1 MHADSGTTTADG
13 PAAAHGPVAVVGAG
27 LTGASW
33 AGLYAAAGLEVR
45 LHDVDSGGSR
55 PPWSVPPRRPGS
67 SPGAASPTCRPP
79 SAASQLLTG
88 TADLAAAVAG
98 VIHVQ
103 ECVREDLAIKR
114 EVFAAV
120 SAAAPAE
127 ALICSSSSGLSISD
141 IQTAATGPERC
152 LAAHPYN
159 PPHLVPLV
167 ELAPGALTS
176 PEAMDRAVAFYE
188 SVGKEPV
195 KLTRDLPGYLA
206 NRLSAALWR
215 EAVDLVLRGVAT
227 VEDVDK
233 AVSYG
238 PGLRWAAM
246 GPHLLYD
253 LGGGEDGIVGHVRA
267 PGRGQGGHA
276 PRPRDVDDVPAA
288 RPAAALDAGL
298 KDEKGARSYDELVAE
313 RDALLVAYLRAR
325 REQRERADA
334 RRGEARRRLTPR
346 VRAEA
351 AELTALS
358 VDGLAPGEPREAS
371 PRGVRVT
378 CERPQ
383 IECPASHAGCP
394 RTQEESR

>member
-1 MHADSGTTTADG
+1 MHADSGTSAGGRAGGRQTAAG
-13 PAAAHGPVAVVGAG
+13 VSGAVAVIGAG

-45 LHDVDSGGSR
+45 LQDVDGERLEAAVERAAAAAGFLAGSGL
-55 PPWSVPPRRPGS
+55 
-67 SPGAASPTCRPP
+67 ASMPTAERGVE
-79 SAASQLLTG
+79 LLTG
-88 TADLAAAVAG
+88 TADLAEAVAG

-103 ECVREDLAIKR
+103 ECVREDVALKR
-114 EVFAAV
+114 EVFAAAT
-120 SAAAPAE
+120 AAAPAH
-127 ALICSSSSGLSISD
+127 ALICTSSSGLSISD
-141 IQTAATGPERC
+141 IQTAAAHPERC

-176 PEAMDRAVAFYE
+176 PEAMERAVAFYAG
-188 SVGKEPV
+188 VGKEPV
-195 KLTRDLPGYLA
+195 RLTRDLPGYLA

-253 LGGGEDGIVGHVRA
+253 LGGGEEGIIGHVEHLAGVKEGMLRDLA
-267 PGRGQGGHA
+267 TWTTFPPETGR
-276 PRPRDVDDVPAA
+276 V
-288 RPAAALDAGL
+288 LDAGL
-298 KDEKGARSYDELVAE
+298 TQEKGARRYDELVAE

-325 REQRERADA
+325 REQ
-334 RRGEARRRLTPR
+334 
-346 VRAEA
+346 
-351 AELTALS
+351 S
-358 VDGLAPGEPREAS
+358 
-371 PRGVRVT
+371 
-378 CERPQ
+378 
-383 IECPASHAGCP
+383 
-394 RTQEESR
+394 

>member
-1 MHADSGTTTADG
+1 MQVADETHAQREGGAPRG
-13 PAAAHGPVAVVGAG
+13 AVAVIGAG

-45 LHDVDSGGSR
+45 LHDVDAPRLEAAVERAAAAAGFLAGSGLADLQTAERG
-55 PPWSVPPRRPGS
+55 VG
-67 SPGAASPTCRPP
+67 
-79 SAASQLLTG
+79 LLAG
-88 TADLAAAVAG
+88 TADLAEAVAG
-98 VIHVQ
+98 VLHVQ
-103 ECVREDLAIKR
+103 ECVREDLEVKR

-120 SAAAPAE
+120 DAAAPAD
-127 ALICSSSSGLSISD
+127 ALICTSSSGLSISD
-141 IQTAATGPERC
+141 IQTAAARPQRC

-176 PEAMDRAVAFYE
+176 PEAMDRAAAFYT

-233 AVSYG
+233 AVSCG

-253 LGGGEDGIVGHVRA
+253 LGGGEEGIVGHVEHLAAVKEGMLRDLA
-267 PGRGQGGHA
+267 TWTTFPPETGELLHAGLVEEKEGRGYA
-276 PRPRDVDDVPAA
+276 
-288 RPAAALDAGL
+288 
-298 KDEKGARSYDELVAE
+298 ELVAE

-325 REQRERADA
+325 REQQGR
-334 RRGEARRRLTPR
+334 
-346 VRAEA
+346 
-351 AELTALS
+351 
-358 VDGLAPGEPREAS
+358 
-371 PRGVRVT
+371 
-378 CERPQ
+378 
-383 IECPASHAGCP
+383 
-394 RTQEESR
+394 

>member
-1 MHADSGTTTADG
+1 MPADGGTTAT
-13 PAAAHGPVAVVGAG
+13 HGPVAVIGAG

-45 LHDVDSGGSR
+45 LHDVDGER
-55 PPWSVPPRRPGS
+55 L
-67 SPGAASPTCRPP
+67 GAAVER
-79 SAASQLLTG
+79 AAAAAGFLAGSGLADLQTAERGVELLTG
-88 TADLAAAVAG
+88 TTDLAAAVTG
-98 VIHVQ
+98 VAHVQ
-103 ECVREDLAIKR
+103 ECVREDLVLKR

-120 SAAAPAE
+120 GAAAPAE

-141 IQTAATGPERC
+141 IQTAAAGPERC

-167 ELAPGALTS
+167 ELAPGALTA
-176 PEAMDRAVAFYE
+176 PEAMDRAAAFYQA
-188 SVGKEPV
+188 VGKEPV

-253 LGGGEDGIVGHVRA
+253 LGGGEDGIVGHVQHLA
-267 PGRGQGGHA
+267 AVKEGML
-276 PRPRDVDDVPAA
+276 RDLATWTAFPPETGDV
-288 RPAAALDAGL
+288 LDAGL
-298 KDEKGARSYDELVAE
+298 ASEKGARSYDELVAE

-325 REQRERADA
+325 REQR
-334 RRGEARRRLTPR
+334 GT
-346 VRAEA
+346 
-351 AELTALS
+351 
-358 VDGLAPGEPREAS
+358 
-371 PRGVRVT
+371 
-378 CERPQ
+378 
-383 IECPASHAGCP
+383 
-394 RTQEESR
+394 